1 MNPSGFFAMVFRQ
14 KYIRRWG
21 LMHNVC
27 PESLSEHAMEVAT
40 LSHALATIGNRLF
53 QKKYD
58 VGYAVSLALFH
69 DVPEVFTGDL
79 PTPVKYHSD
88 ASRDSYRQVEE
99 HAIATLLEKLPAE
112 LREPYAEML
121 LPNPASPEH
130 QLVKMA
136 DKLAAYLKCVEE
148 EKCGNHDFNSAK
160 ETIRAALD
168 AYDAPELTYFCER
181 FLPAFSLT
189 LDQL

>member
-53 QKKYD
+53 QKQYD

-99 HAIATLLEKLPAE
+99 HAIATLLEKLPPE
-112 LREPYAEML
+112 LQEPYTDML
-121 LPNPASPEH
+121 LPNPDSPEH
-130 QLVKMA
+130 QLVKIA

-160 ETIRAALD
+160 ETIHAALN
-168 AYDAPELTYFCER
+168 AYDAPELLYFCEK